1 MLVRLIDPPSASLPL
16 PDHAVVLGRGPFP
29 LAAER
34 RLLAAHRIA
43 VVVSKNSG
51 GAATEGKI
59 VAAREA
65 GLPVVMIDRPP
76 SSPGDRTETVE
87 DALSWIAQPD
97 RKSVVEGKGVS
108 GSGEPGGTRYIKK
121 KKK

>member
-76 SSPGDRTETVE
+76 SPPGDRTETVE
-87 DALSWIAQPD
+87 DALSWLAQHPAGASPHGLPT
-97 RKSVVEGKGVS
+97 RR
-108 GSGEPGGTRYIKK
+108 GTHRNASSARQ
-121 KKK
+121 